1 MNKQKKIIIILFVLT
16 IVFTILG
23 ATFAY
28 WNWQS
33 TNAQRT
39 AVTFTAESGFSCGAD
54 GGETLTNQQKILM
67 PTTSCTNETYA
78 YQQEIKTSV
87 TNNRSGSI
95 YMDLWLDIKNIGEGL
110 SDSPYF
116 RYALTSQANDC
127 EHNILS
133 EGTFTG
139 SVNGDKINLLEGTQ
153 YQTSGSNTYYLYIWI
168 DSEET
173 NPDILNQPFN
183 ISLGGQCSDNY
194 VPKPNKPVLDT
205 GMIPVTISD
214 TGVVTTVFPN
224 DGSWYDYDNKQWANA
239 VLVKETGTKTRT
251 ANKVAGTTIN
261 PNDIL
266 AYFVWIPRYSYKVW
280 QYEGV
285 AATVPNPP
293 PSIDIKFVKSN
304 VKEVATGVDQYY
316 THPAFTFGDKELDG
330 IWVGKFETSTDKTDT
345 CYTTPN
351 ATNCNNTNQSPRIVP
366 TVDSLRYQDVS
377 NEFQTALKFAGGSMT
392 NNVVLFEGSTFYG
405 LTTATDSHMMKNS
418 EWGAVAYLSH
428 SKYGINT
435 EIRKNNFEESSSNK
449 YRTSTGCGADVA
461 NANTSTVVTTCAI
474 PYGTPSNETYT
485 YPQSTTGNISGIF
498 DMSGGAYEF
507 VMGNYG
513 NTTGSSGFVAAWFT
527 NNSKYYNLYDSSIFT
542 GTNMNNFTFCTLA
555 TCGGHALN
563 ETKSWYSDYA
573 YFVTSSGP
581 WLFRGGFAGNI
592 KNAGTFYA
600 SDHSGASS
608 YNGSHSFRGVLVA
621 SGA

>member
-1 MNKQKKIIIILFVLT
+1 MDKQKKLLTILVVLT

-183 ISLGGQCSDNY
+183 VSLGGQCTDE
-194 VPKPNKPVLDT
+194 KPTKEGQPVLQE
-205 GMIPVTISD
+205 GLIPVKISD
-214 TGVVTTVFPN
+214 TGVVTAVSEEDSTWFN
-224 DGSWYDYDNKQWANA
+224 YDNKQWANA
-239 VLVKETGTKTRT
+239 VLVKETGTKTRA

-285 AATVPNPP
+285 ADTVPDPP
-293 PSIDIKFVKSN
+293 PSIDIKFVKKS
-304 VKEVATGVDQYY
+304 VKEVAQGNGEWY

-330 IWVGKFETSTDKTDT
+330 IWVGKFETSTDTTDG
-345 CYTTPN
+345 CYTEPN
-351 ATNCNNTNQSPRIVP
+351 ATNCTYDKVSPRIVP
-366 TVDSLRYQDVS
+366 TVDSLRNQTIS
-377 NEFQTALKFAGGSMT
+377 NQFQTALKFAGGTMT
-392 NNVVLFEGSTFYG
+392 NNVISFDGSTFYG
-405 LTTATDSHMMKNS
+405 LTTSTDSHIMKNS

-435 EIRKNNFEESSSNK
+435 EVRKNNYRDSSSNY

-461 NANTSTVVTTCAI
+461 NVNTSTVVTTCAI
-474 PYGTPSNETYT
+474 PYGTVSGETHT
-485 YPQSTTGNISGIF
+485 YPQSTTGNISGVF
-498 DMSGGAYEF
+498 DMSGGANEY

-513 NTTGSSGFVAAWFT
+513 NTPKNSGFAATWFT
-527 NNSKYYNLYDSSIFT
+527 TTGNSKYYNLYDSSTFT
-542 GTNMNNFTFCTLA
+542 GTYSTNYTLCTLA

-563 ETKSWYSDYA
+563 ETKLWYSDFA
-573 YFVTSSGP
+573 YFVYSSNP
-581 WLFRGGFAGNI
+581 WLYRGGAGNSAD
-592 KNAGTFYA
+592 AGTFY
-600 SDHSGASS
+600 SRSSSGKAINYFYSW
-608 YNGSHSFRGVLVA
+608 RGVLVA
-621 SGA
+621 R

>member
-1 MNKQKKIIIILFVLT
+1 MNKQKKIIIILFVLA

-28 WNWQS
+28 WNWQAS
-33 TNAQRT
+33 ASDKTE
-39 AVTFTAESGFSCGAD
+39 VTFTVENGFSCGAD
-54 GGETLTNQQKILM
+54 GGETITSQQKILM

-95 YMDLWLDIKNIGEGL
+95 YMNLWLDIKNIGQGL
-110 SDSPYF
+110 SNSQYF

-139 SVNGDKINLLEGTQ
+139 SATGDKINLLEGTE

-168 DSEET
+168 DSKET

-183 ISLGGQCSDNY
+183 VSLGGQCSDNY

-214 TGVVTTVFPN
+214 TGVVTAVSEN
-224 DGSWYDYDNKQWANA
+224 DSTWYDYDQKKWANA
-239 VLVKETGTKTRT
+239 VLVKDTGTKTRA
-251 ANKVAGTTIN
+251 ANKVAGTIIN
-261 PNDIL
+261 PDDIL

-293 PSIDIKFVKSN
+293 PSIDIKFVKKS

-330 IWVGKFETSTDKTDT
+330 IWVGKFETSTDTTDE
-345 CYTTPN
+345 CYTTPDSS
-351 ATNCNNTNQSPRIVP
+351 NCKYNKVSPRIVP
-366 TVDSLRYQDVS
+366 TVDSLRYQDIS
-377 NEFQTALKFAGGSMT
+377 NQFRTALKFAGGSMT
-392 NNVVLFEGSTFYG
+392 NNVVSFDGSTFYG

-435 EIRKNNFEESSSNK
+435 EVRKNNYRDSS
-449 YRTSTGCGADVA
+449 YRASTGCGANSA
-461 NANTSTVVTTCAI
+461 NANTTTVVTTCAI
-474 PYGTPSNETYT
+474 PYGTVSGETYT
-485 YPQSTTGNISGIF
+485 YPQSTTGNISGVF
-498 DMSGGAYEF
+498 DMSGGVLEY
-507 VMGNYG
+507 VMGNYD
-513 NTTGSSGFVAAWFT
+513 NTTKSSGFAATWFT
-527 NNSKYYNLYDSSIFT
+527 TTGNSKYYDLYQITSFYNCALS
-542 GTNMNNFTFCTLA
+542 N
-555 TCGGHALN
+555 CGGHAIN
-563 ETKSWYSDYA
+563 ETKSWYSDTA
-573 YFVTSSGP
+573 NFVSSSNS
-581 WLFRGGFAGNI
+581 WFLRGGSASNGTYAGVFNSDYS
-592 KNAGTFYA
+592 AGYSNTNF
-600 SDHSGASS
+600 SW
-608 YNGSHSFRGVLVA
+608 RGVLVA
-621 SGA
+621 SGS